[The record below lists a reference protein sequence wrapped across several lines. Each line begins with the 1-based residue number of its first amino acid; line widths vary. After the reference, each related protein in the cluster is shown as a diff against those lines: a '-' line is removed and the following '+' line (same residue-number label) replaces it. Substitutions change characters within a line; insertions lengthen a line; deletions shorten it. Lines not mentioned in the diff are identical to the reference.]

1 MRFLDVLLITG
12 LYALRSVYASPSS
25 KDTPVT
31 EVLEY
36 TATPVAIAAIPTI
49 PPEDPLENALSG
61 LHIFA
66 QPNHQDTA
74 RPQRFRN
81 IRFVIPPL
89 NTVRNPITIITD
101 VGSLSWSLRTNNPS
115 REDCNSR
122 LQRLLFERL
131 LWPDS
136 PSEIQTTMGIDGLF
150 RETYEALYNP
160 EGLHSVLTEERRA
173 ELGLAA
179 TNLLNLRLPLIT
191 ILHTNASRIDT
202 LGLQLFVNYL
212 RSMETSLD
220 LPIHTNIPEERLVM
234 DMLRGL
240 RVISGRVSELIRNA
254 SPRTASS
261 SGTGSVRHTCSHESN
276 AEEATCTLSAPI
288 NGHI

>member
-1 MRFLDVLLITG
+1 MRFLDVLITG
-12 LYALRSVYASPSS
+12 LSALRSVYASPSS
-25 KDTPVT
+25 KEPSVT
-31 EVLEY
+31 EVLEF
-36 TATPVAIAAIPTI
+36 TATPVAIEAIPTI

-61 LHIFA
+61 LHMFA
-66 QPNHQDTA
+66 QPSHQDAA

-89 NTVRNPITIITD
+89 NTIRNPITIITD
-101 VGSLSWSLRTNNPS
+101 VGSLFWSLRSSNLS
-115 REDCNSR
+115 REDCNIR

-150 RETYEALYNP
+150 KKTYEALYNP

-202 LGLQLFVNYL
+202 LGFQLFVNYL

-220 LPIHTNIPEERLVM
+220 LPIRTNIPEERLVM

-240 RVISGRVSELIRNA
+240 RVISGRASELIRNA
-254 SPRTASS
+254 RPRTASS

>member
-1 MRFLDVLLITG
+1 MRFLDVLITG
-12 LYALRSVYASPSS
+12 LYALRLVYASPSS
-25 KDTPVT
+25 KETTVT
-31 EVLEY
+31 EVLEHP
-36 TATPVAIAAIPTI
+36 ATPVAITAIPTI

-61 LHIFA
+61 LNMFA
-66 QPNHQDTA
+66 QPNNQDAA

-89 NTVRNPITIITD
+89 NTIRDPITIITD
-101 VGSLSWSLRTNNPS
+101 VGSLFWGLRTNNSS
-115 REDCNSR
+115 REDCNVR
-122 LQRLLFERL
+122 LQRLHFERL

-136 PSEIQTTMGIDGLF
+136 PSEIQTTMGIDGLI

-160 EGLHSVLTEERRA
+160 DRSHSVLTEERRA
-173 ELGLAA
+173 ELRLAA

-212 RSMETSLD
+212 RSMETTLD

-240 RVISGRVSELIRNA
+240 RVISGRVGELIRNA
-254 SPRTASS
+254 RPRTASS
-261 SGTGSVRHTCSHESN
+261 SGTGSVSHTCSHGSSVEG
-276 AEEATCTLSAPI
+276 ATCTLSAPV
-288 NGHI
+288 NGHS